1 VRNARLDAC
10 IKISCNLHPALP
22 NALIA
27 ARQPATF
34 FLMKT
39 DEKDMETDIKKLA
52 RAHAAAAI
60 QVLAEIMTNPDAPA
74 AARIS
79 AAKALLDRGFGK
91 VTAEKPQPES
101 RGERVVRFE
110 RVIIDPPQP
119 HPERDRGYIQP
130 ANDQLPG
137 EEHGQQDEDQAQ
149 RAPPEVCDYGD
160 YNRNGSAGPPRAKAR
175 GGAKSLRPLAQVRLA

>member
-1 VRNARLDAC
+1 LIHAIR
-10 IKISCNLHPALP
+10 
-22 NALIA
+22 ALI
-27 ARQPATF
+27 F

-60 QVLAEIMTNPDAPA
+60 QVLAEIMTNADAPA

-91 VTAEKPQPES
+91 VTAEKAQPES
-101 RGERVVRFE
+101 REERVVRFE
-110 RVIIDPPQP
+110 RVIIDPKEP
-119 HPERDRGYIQP
+119 HPERDRAYIQP

-160 YNRNGSAGPPRAKAR
+160 YDRNGSAGPPRAKAR